1 MNLCK
6 LVGGGQMAKLR
17 MAVALVA
24 GSLMLGGCASMQTVQ
39 INKDKLPAESYK
51 TLAAG
56 YSKSYFQSR
65 FMGSSIGYHLAFGPI
80 IGAALWQGISD
91 YDVKN
96 GTRQTSNDYER
107 LLGDFDTTSYFFKQY
122 EQKLGAQKVAKFTFT
137 ESPETAA
144 SIISNIKGDGKTI
157 TTIKDAKTGEEFP
170 CISAFKV
177 SYGLGARQG
186 NEQIGFRKYYR
197 PYMRVI
203 GSIKKLSTN
212 ETLWQDTVIVFAD
225 KRYLG
230 GDAEADKIN
239 SAELVASMKNITNE
253 AIELTIRSINGER
266 QADAPVMVDVNS
278 SDFEF

>member
-1 MNLCK
+1 MHLFK
-6 LVGGGQMAKLR
+6 LVGGMQVSKLPTAIVLMAGLF
-17 MAVALVA
+17 L
-24 GSLMLGGCASMQTVQ
+24 LCGCASMQTVQ
-39 INKDKLPAESYK
+39 INKNKLPAEPYK

-65 FMGSSIGYHLAFGPI
+65 FMGCSIGYHLAFGPI

-96 GTRQTSNDYER
+96 GTRQTGNDYER
-107 LLGDFDTTSYFFKQY
+107 LLGDFDTTRYFFQQY
-122 EQKLGAQKVAKFTFT
+122 EQKLKTQKIAKFTFT

-144 SIISNIKGDGKTI
+144 TIISCIKGDGNAV
-157 TTIKDAKTGEEFP
+157 TTIKDAKTGEDFP
-170 CISAFKV
+170 CISAFKL

-186 NEQIGFRKYYR
+186 NEQLGFRKYYR
-197 PYMRVI
+197 PYVRVI

-230 GDAEADKIN
+230 GDAAADKIN
-239 SAELVASMKNITNE
+239 TADLVASMKSVINE
-253 AIELTIRSINGER
+253 AIELTIKSINGDR
-266 QADAPVMVDVNS
+266 QADAPVMVDANR